1 MWCNPNPKGDVVA
14 RFYAKELAAE
24 LGRRTRTHEEA
35 RLAWT
40 IYHHPWRTTA
50 DLARTGD
57 DLAPF
62 WLPYIYRDDIHGAVL
77 REISSAVETL
87 HTTRVLD
94 AGCGVGFDA
103 CFLAGRFPTITF
115 VGTDISEGMLR
126 YAKRRSA
133 RLGLQNLTFASAS
146 HSQLP
151 NKLAGHAFDLVYAHG
166 SLIFRNVER
175 FREHVAGIAAVL
187 DPGGT
192 FLAEMPNAVDAS
204 TFAGIV
210 TELFDFG
217 FHLHPSW
224 GPCLN
229 LTLEGQEVCWI
240 MGFKKQA

>member
-1 MWCNPNPKGDVVA
+1 MWCIPNPRGDEVA
-14 RFYAKELAAE
+14 RFYAKELAVE

-57 DLAPF
+57 DLAPY

-77 REISSAVETL
+77 REISLAVETL
-87 HTTRVLD
+87 HVARVLD

-103 CFLAGRFPTITF
+103 CFLAARNHRLSVT
-115 VGTDISEGMLR
+115 GTDISDGMLMLAR
-126 YAKRRSA
+126 KRARRAGLVNILFERSSHQHLPDK
-133 RLGLQNLTFASAS
+133 LGSRR
-146 HSQLP
+146 
-151 NKLAGHAFDLVYAHG
+151 FDLIYAHG
-166 SLIFRNVER
+166 SLIFEDVER

-192 FLAEMPNAVDAS
+192 FLAEMPSAVDAS

-217 FHLHPSW
+217 LRLHPSW

-240 MGFKKQA
+240 MGFKKEA